1 MRYLHVRNVLKT
13 IFDFYIKSSIHVAL
27 SVLSLSKISLFV
39 LGSDGTEL
47 LLIFIFFAALS
58 AYNFI
63 KFFPLL
69 ITKKISLE
77 YRLILL
83 LTLAGILTCITAIFY
98 LPLKIIFFV
107 LIGSFFVIGYSIPFQ
122 SKTSNWRN
130 RKGWKIYLVVLSW
143 VCLTVGVPLAYPS
156 SFEILLFIKLAVLQ
170 GIYILV
176 AIIPFEI
183 GDLESDN
190 FGLQT
195 LPQKFG
201 ILNAKKMGLALLV
214 GGYFVTVGMFGFSS
228 VIAVSTLITFV
239 LLGIGLWG
247 SHKDQS
253 VYYARFWV
261 ESIPIL
267 WCFIIHYF

>member
-1 MRYLHVRNVLKT
+1 
-13 IFDFYIKSSIHVAL
+13 
-27 SVLSLSKISLFV
+27 
-39 LGSDGTEL
+39 
-47 LLIFIFFAALS
+47 
-58 AYNFI
+58 
-63 KFFPLL
+63 
-69 ITKKISLE
+69 
-77 YRLILL
+77 
-83 LTLAGILTCITAIFY
+83 
-98 LPLKIIFFV
+98 
-107 LIGSFFVIGYSIPFQ
+107 VIGYSIPFQ